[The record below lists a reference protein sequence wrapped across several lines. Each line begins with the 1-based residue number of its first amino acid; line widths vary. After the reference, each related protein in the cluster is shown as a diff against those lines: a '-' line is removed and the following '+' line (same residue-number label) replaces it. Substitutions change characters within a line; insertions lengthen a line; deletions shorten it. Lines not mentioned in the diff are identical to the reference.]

1 MTMAIPAYYSLIH
14 AGSSGPDV
22 ALVQTWLNGIRDPCT
37 WHGILAVDGNFGTG
51 SERAVMEFQLRNR
64 LTADG
69 KVGLVT
75 WNALYNKY
83 TAKHG
88 LGAPYPGI
96 ALRTGMVGGTVRLL
110 QQKLNTLGETLSSDG
125 KFGAATAAAVR
136 RFQARNQLTDDGV
149 VGVTTWNKLF

>member
-1 MTMAIPAYYSLIH
+1 MAIPAYYSLIH
-14 AGSSGPDV
+14 VGSSGPDV

-37 WHGILAVDGNFGTG
+37 WHGILAVDGSFGTG
-51 SERAVMEFQLRNR
+51 SEKAVMEFQLRNR

-69 KVGLVT
+69 KVGQTT
-75 WNALYNKY
+75 WNALYSKY

-96 ALRTGMVGGTVRLL
+96 ALRTGMAGGTVRLL

-136 RFQARNQLTDDGV
+136 RFQARNHLTADGV